1 MQFLI
6 DMLSDTHWWVRYRAA
21 RALLA
26 LPDMPIEVVDHA
38 RGKLQDH
45 FAADILAQAIAEA
58 RAA

>member
-1 MQFLI
+1 
-6 DMLSDTHWWVRYRAA
+6 MLSDAHWWVRYRAA

-26 LPDMPIEVVDHA
+26 LPGMRPEVVESA
-38 RGKLQDH
+38 CSKLQDH